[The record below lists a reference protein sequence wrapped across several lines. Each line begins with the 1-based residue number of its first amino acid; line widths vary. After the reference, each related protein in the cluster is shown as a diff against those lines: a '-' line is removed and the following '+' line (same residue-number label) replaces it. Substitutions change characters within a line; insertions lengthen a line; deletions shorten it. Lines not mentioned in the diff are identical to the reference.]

1 MIKYD
6 KKFLISMR
14 NTPLAMTPPTPLLTN
29 NVGNMFMYIPDYIFR
44 PQYEDTE
51 KLSQSDDGKQ
61 SPVIIRNKED
71 VSDVTKEVKVETL
84 PINVNGVT
92 IFSR

>member
-14 NTPLAMTPPTPLLTN
+14 NSPLAMIPPAPLLTN
-29 NVGNMFMYIPDYIFR
+29 MYFQFIPDYIFR
-44 PQYEDTE
+44 PHLEDTE
-51 KLSQSDDGKQ
+51 KPSQSGDGKQ
-61 SPVIIRNKED
+61 SPVITENIED
-71 VSDVTKEVKVETL
+71 VADVTKEEKVETL

-92 IFSR
+92 IFS